1 MIWDGTN
8 LKAENPDLLH
18 AIALLLSISV
28 CRMPILDL

>member
-18 AIALLLSISV
+18 AIALSGSV